1 MLFLFQGGAAPGQG
15 GDILGTTWWADAPKL
30 KQPQFLLVLCSL
42 EKLDLR
48 GSEERRINSI
58 VAKNDFRGNNIALRR
73 NGRRPLN
80 VPLHLWFGLHNLR
93 LGNMRRVVV
102 VLRGRVGDPLGRRW
116 LLMHGLLLNLC
127 GLQLRIK
134 SQVARKERHELIGL
148 YEAKGL
154 PAELA
159 AQVADAL
166 VAHEDPLRVHAR
178 EELRLDPDDLARP
191 LQAAVVSAL
200 SFAVGA
206 ALPLAV
212 FLLVPAAVRVLATL
226 GGALVALALLGG
238 WSARLGRAP
247 VGRALGRVVL
257 GGALAMGLTYGLGA
271 AFGAA
276 P

>member
-1 MLFLFQGGAAPGQG
+1 MAAGEYV
-15 GDILGTTWWADAPKL
+15 W
-30 KQPQFLLVLCSL
+30 
-42 EKLDLR
+42 
-48 GSEERRINSI
+48 
-58 VAKNDFRGNNIALRR
+58 
-73 NGRRPLN
+73 
-80 VPLHLWFGLHNLR
+80 
-93 LGNMRRVVV
+93 
-102 VLRGRVGDPLGRRW
+102 
-116 LLMHGLLLNLC
+116 
-127 GLQLRIK
+127 
-134 SQVARKERHELIGL
+134 VARSGTWAPATSRASDESSPRPPAAERHELIGL

-154 PAELA
+154 PTELA

-178 EELRLDPDDLARP
+178 EELQLTPTTSRGRCRP
-191 LQAAVVSAL
+191 RWCRRS

-212 FLLVPAAVRVLATL
+212 FLLVPAVVRVLATL

>member
-1 MLFLFQGGAAPGQG
+1 MNGDIDLRKRRYTHILRPGRRSVAIRAMAHIEEHRSQVGGWLRAAVLGANDGIVSIASLVLGVAAAEAGAGVVATAGVAGLVGGALSMAAGEYVSVSSQRDIEL
-15 GDILGTTWWADAPKL
+15 GDLA
-30 KQPQFLLVLCSL
+30 
-42 EKLDLR
+42 R
-48 GSEERRINSI
+48 ERREL
-58 VAKNDFRGNNIALRR
+58 AETPA
-73 NGRRPLN
+73 
-80 VPLHLWFGLHNLR
+80 
-93 LGNMRRVVV
+93 
-102 VLRGRVGDPLGRRW
+102 
-116 LLMHGLLLNLC
+116 
-127 GLQLRIK
+127 
-134 SQVARKERHELIGL
+134 AERHELIGL